1 MSLNLT
7 KLKNSYQ
14 LMIEYK
20 IIEYTIGILK
30 SFHPE
35 TEGFTLSVS
44 FFIVNTL
51 TMQRSKEHE
60 KRVHL

>member
-7 KLKNSYQ
+7 RLKNSYQ

-35 TEGFTLSVS
+35 TEGFMLSVS